1 MYMTAPADQP
11 FNMDK
16 NKEINPIYQ
25 LRLSCSDFVW
35 NWYEEQFREEV
46 REHNGGTG
54 SAMYTSMLITWSKHR
69 KGETGPKGVL
79 GMNIFLRRIIEKV
92 YPIEKPDDFFQGK
105 EWDQKEEIIATAERM
120 TAAYEKEYQRQVK
133 AITY

>member
-16 NKEINPIYQ
+16 NKEINPIHQ
-25 LRLSCSDFVW
+25 LRLSTTDFVW
-35 NWYEEQFREEV
+35 SWYEEQFREAV
-46 REHNGGTG
+46 RKHTG
-54 SAMYTSMLITWSKHR
+54 ETNSEYKSLLITFGKHR
-69 KGETGPKGVL
+69 DGERGMRGVL

-92 YPIEKPDDFFQGK
+92 YPITIPDDFFHGQIDAMK
-105 EWDQKEEIIATAERM
+105 DQIQSAAERM
-120 TAAYEKEYQRQVK
+120 TAAYEKEYQRQAE